1 MQTIVPRNGTAT
13 PEAPV
18 GAVIR
23 RARSRLGYSQY
34 GIADELARV
43 SGNGSLTR
51 DEVAR
56 WERGKRIPGPYWR
69 QWISEV
75 LEVRSSELEA
85 AARQARR
92 ARAARASRSGRARP

>member
-1 MQTIVPRNGTAT
+1 MIVRTAGVTSADQT
-13 PEAPV
+13 V
-18 GAVIR
+18 GSVIR
-23 RARSRLGYSQY
+23 QARSRLGYSQY
-34 GIADELARV
+34 DIADELARI

-75 LEVRSSELEA
+75 LGVGSSDLER
-85 AARQARR
+85 AARVARR
-92 ARAARASRSGRARP
+92 ARRARRVPAQR

>member
-1 MQTIVPRNGTAT
+1 MAAD
-13 PEAPV
+13 EPV

-23 RARSRLGYSQY
+23 RARNRLGYSQY
-34 GIADELARV
+34 GIADELARI
-43 SGNGSLTR
+43 SGNVSLTR

-75 LEVRSSELEA
+75 LEVRSSDLEA
-85 AARQARR
+85 AARTARR
-92 ARAARASRSGRARP
+92 ARRGRARL

>member
-1 MQTIVPRNGTAT
+1 MGSEESVGT
-13 PEAPV
+13 
-18 GAVIR
+18 VIR

-34 GIADELARV
+34 GIADELARI

-69 QWISEV
+69 QWISTV
-75 LEVRSSELEA
+75 LELRSSELEA
-85 AARQARR
+85 AATAARR
-92 ARAARASRSGRARP
+92 ARRAHSARARP